1 MISRRGFLSATALAG
16 VSTAAGASLGAVGAT
31 YASNISAQTATAD
44 RSELFRGAHQAGIET
59 DLQAVTNFIAF
70 DLREGSSRADMRRWM
85 SLITVDIERLTKGQP
100 VLADPSPELAV
111 GAARLTA
118 TLGFG
123 VSFFQKLGLRSLM
136 PEGFIDLPSFKMD
149 KLEDRFSG
157 GDVLIHVAADD
168 PIVLANAS
176 RALIRD
182 SLPFATVRWMQ
193 NGFAH
198 TPGMV
203 PSGVSHRNLMGQV
216 DGTEN
221 PKFGSQDF
229 KDLVW
234 IASGPEWI
242 QGGTLLV
249 LRRIAMQLDT
259 WDQLGTP
266 EKEEV
271 IGRKLSNGAPLTG
284 VNETDVPDLNA
295 RYPNGLKVIPDFAHI
310 RRAAPAKP
318 GERIFRRPFS
328 YHEGVASDGSPD
340 VGLLWTAYQKNIET
354 QYLPIQRRL
363 EQLDLLNEW
372 TVPIGSATFALP
384 RGVMQGELIAEALLL

>member
-1 MISRRGFLSATALAG
+1 MAG
-16 VSTAAGASLGAVGAT
+16 VSTAAGASLGAVGAS
-31 YASNISAQTATAD
+31 YASSVSSQTATAD
-44 RSELFRGAHQAGIET
+44 RSELFRGPHQAGIEIET
-59 DLQAVTNFIAF
+59 QAVTNFIAF
-70 DLREGSSRADMRRWM
+70 DLKAGSTRSDIRRWM
-85 SLITVDIERLTKGQP
+85 SLLTDDISRLSKGQP

-118 TLGFG
+118 TVGFG
-123 VSFFQKLGLRSLM
+123 MQFFQKLGLQSQI
-136 PEGFIDLPSFKMD
+136 PDGFIELPSFKMD
-149 KLEDRFSG
+149 RLVEQFSA
-157 GDVLIHVAADD
+157 GDVLLHVSADD

-182 SLPFATVRWMQ
+182 SMPFSTVRWMQ
-193 NGFAH
+193 NGFTH
-198 TPGMV
+198 SPGMI
-203 PSGVSHRNLMGQV
+203 PGGVSHRNLMGQV

-229 KDLVW
+229 QDVVW
-234 IASGPEWI
+234 IDSGPEWI
-242 QGGTLLV
+242 RGGTLLV

-284 VNETDVPDLNA
+284 VNENDVPDLSA

-310 RRAAPAKP
+310 RRAAPNKP

-328 YHEGVASDGSPD
+328 YHEGVGADGKPD

-384 RGVMQGELIAEALLL
+384 RGVMAGEQLAEALL